1 MNGFISKFNSYRELG
16 RIHQFGTVAAF
27 TFSLSAGLLA
37 GLNLD
42 FGIADLTGSFR
53 TQTIDYTSIQWFKDS
68 KDFRIAT
75 ESKTTSVSALAVV
88 APRTLKVQR
97 MPASEAKRSPLSSW
111 GQNLSKLTK
120 AIEVLESNSRD
131 RFTDF
136 QIAANLHRGAFQN
149 YDKKKSAAAFEW
161 VSGNDLS
168 IQLPVPRPAKYRPAL
183 ENEGLEKQTAQ
194 RKSGGKMA
202 ESITFAPDLNETE
215 RAKLTDLLLREQV
228 TTKALTQLPALTP
241 PRAQEVVS
249 APIPITLA
257 QNQKRVL
264 DFQKSAMLEM
274 VQQNQETQEE
284 VTVPGV
290 CGLGINHS
298 FEAPVNEPSSNLDSQ
313 LCPDRISW
321 ISKSWNSKGWIK
333 AEGPR
338 HLTTLTMHPA
348 PSGGPTLLFDEQQL
362 GALFVRTGARMTK
375 GMGIIL
381 GKMPDGYKVDF
392 AGRSEETE
400 YFESNH
406 KRYFAILNVEPGA
419 GVLELISEKSQDLN
433 STIFVPV
440 LEDIITYLDLA
451 APEPRDIGVR
461 VTKNANQNDPEVVG
475 LTVGLSTQNGIQ
487 AITKSD
493 GTAALKQVRTVKGFP
508 LFVDISS
515 RQGQESGYVYR
526 YQLGDPDPTG
536 YFTVNQIAEKSL
548 YRWLNQVK
556 QGLSDQAAMVVGAY
570 QRTKIDGFREEY
582 RAVVQPLTAKFGL
595 EPLNFSVLWNGE
607 ISQEEPLEGDLPRF
621 MSVQISEGLSQVRLT
636 GPGGSVVKS
645 DLIPVS
651 PRVIHVVSP

>member
-1 MNGFISKFNSYRELG
+1 
-16 RIHQFGTVAAF
+16 
-27 TFSLSAGLLA
+27 
-37 GLNLD
+37 
-42 FGIADLTGSFR
+42 
-53 TQTIDYTSIQWFKDS
+53 
-68 KDFRIAT
+68 
-75 ESKTTSVSALAVV
+75 
-88 APRTLKVQR
+88 
-97 MPASEAKRSPLSSW
+97 
-111 GQNLSKLTK
+111 
-120 AIEVLESNSRD
+120 
-131 RFTDF
+131 
-136 QIAANLHRGAFQN
+136 
-149 YDKKKSAAAFEW
+149 
-161 VSGNDLS
+161 
-168 IQLPVPRPAKYRPAL
+168 
-183 ENEGLEKQTAQ
+183 
-194 RKSGGKMA
+194 
-202 ESITFAPDLNETE
+202 
-215 RAKLTDLLLREQV
+215 
-228 TTKALTQLPALTP
+228 
-241 PRAQEVVS
+241 
-249 APIPITLA
+249 
-257 QNQKRVL
+257 
-264 DFQKSAMLEM
+264 
-274 VQQNQETQEE
+274 
-284 VTVPGV
+284 
-290 CGLGINHS
+290 
-298 FEAPVNEPSSNLDSQ
+298 
-313 LCPDRISW
+313 
-321 ISKSWNSKGWIK
+321 
-333 AEGPR
+333 
-338 HLTTLTMHPA
+338 MHPA

-406 KRYFAILNVEPGA
+406 QRYFAILNVEPGA
-419 GVLELISEKSQDLN
+419 GVLELISEKSQNLN
-433 STIFVPV
+433 STIFVPA
-440 LEDIITYLDLA
+440 LEDIITYLDLG

-493 GTAALKQVRTVKGFP
+493 GTAVLKQVRTVKGFP

-536 YFTVNQIAEKSL
+536 FFTVNQIAEKSL

-595 EPLNFSVLWNGE
+595 EPLSFSVLWNGE

>member
-1 MNGFISKFNSYRELG
+1 M
-16 RIHQFGTVAAF
+16 
-27 TFSLSAGLLA
+27 
-37 GLNLD
+37 
-42 FGIADLTGSFR
+42 
-53 TQTIDYTSIQWFKDS
+53 
-68 KDFRIAT
+68 
-75 ESKTTSVSALAVV
+75 
-88 APRTLKVQR
+88 
-97 MPASEAKRSPLSSW
+97 RS
-111 GQNLSKLTK
+111 
-120 AIEVLESNSRD
+120 D
-131 RFTDF
+131 
-136 QIAANLHRGAFQN
+136 
-149 YDKKKSAAAFEW
+149 
-161 VSGNDLS
+161 
-168 IQLPVPRPAKYRPAL
+168 
-183 ENEGLEKQTAQ
+183 
-194 RKSGGKMA
+194 GKPA
-202 ESITFAPDLNETE
+202 ESITFAADLNETVK
-215 RAKLTDLLLREQV
+215 AKLTELLLGEQV
-228 TTKALTQLPALTP
+228 TTKAWTQLPPLTHP
-241 PRAQEVVS
+241 KTQEVVS
-249 APIPITLA
+249 APTPITLA
-257 QNQKRVL
+257 QNQKRVR

-274 VQQNQETQEE
+274 VQKNQESQED
-284 VTVPGV
+284 VTTPGV

-298 FEAPVNEPSSNLDSQ
+298 FEAPVNEPSSKLDSQ
-313 LCPDRISW
+313 LCPERISW

-338 HLTTLTMHPA
+338 HLPTLTMHPA

-362 GALFVRTGARMTK
+362 DALFVRTGSRMTK

-381 GKMPDGYKVDF
+381 GKIPDGYKVDF

-451 APEPRDIGVR
+451 APESRDIGVR
-461 VTKNANQNDPEVVG
+461 VSKNANQNDPEVMG

-493 GTAALKQVRTVKGFP
+493 GTAVLRQVRTVKGFP

-536 YFTVNQIAEKSL
+536 FFTVNQIAEKSL
-548 YRWLNQVK
+548 YRWLNQIK

-582 RAVVQPLTAKFGL
+582 RAVVQPLTSKFGL
-595 EPLNFSVLWNGE
+595 EPLSFSVLWNGE

-621 MSVQISEGLSQVRLT
+621 MSVQVSEGLSQVRLT